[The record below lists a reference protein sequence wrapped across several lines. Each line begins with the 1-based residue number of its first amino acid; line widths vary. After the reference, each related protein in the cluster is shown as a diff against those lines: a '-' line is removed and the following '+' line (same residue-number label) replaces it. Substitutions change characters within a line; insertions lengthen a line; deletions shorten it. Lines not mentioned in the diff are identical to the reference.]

1 MANLVSLLRHG
12 CHDSVRASFP
22 GFTEPFDGR
31 SYCMYVDVRG
41 LVTTAVGNLID
52 TEEDACRLS
61 WTKDDGTAATE
72 AEVRAE
78 WRLVKGRTELARQG
92 AGAAARATKLR
103 LTDAGIDALVLS
115 RFDANTQILRR
126 TYAEWDSWPA
136 DAQLGCHSIL
146 WSGAFFPLD
155 SHWPKFNS
163 AARARDWVTAAEHS
177 HDQDQ
182 HHRGVSER
190 NTANHQ
196 LFLNAA
202 RVDLEGRDVAA
213 LYRYRGAIA

>member
-1 MANLVSLLRHG
+1 MAKLFSLVRHG
-12 CHDSVRASFP
+12 CHDSVREYFL
-22 GFTEPFDGR
+22 GFIEHFDGR
-31 SYCMYVDVRG
+31 SDCMYLDVRG
-41 LVTTAVGNLID
+41 QVTTAVGNLID

-78 WRLVKGRTELARQG
+78 WRLVKGMT
-92 AGAAARATKLR
+92 ARATKLR
-103 LTDAGIDALVLS
+103 LTDAGIDELVLS
-115 RFDANTQILRR
+115 RFDANTHILRR
-126 TYAEWDSWPA
+126 TYADWDSWPA

-155 SHWPKFNS
+155 SHWPRFNS

-177 HDQDQ
+177 HVQDQ
-182 HHRGVSER
+182 QHRGVARR
-190 NTANHQ
+190 NAANHQ

-202 RVDLEGRDVAA
+202 SVDAEGRDVTA
-213 LYRYRGAIA
+213 LYRYRGETA